1 MGNFLNNILS
11 LNNTKKEDLILQSLI
26 LRNAPQKNDT
36 NVYSNTTAAQKN
48 AFFILANGMRSI
60 RA

>member
-36 NVYSNTTAAQKN
+36 NVYGNTTAAQKN